1 MQIISR
7 MIISRMNMS
16 KDMRSSPHALLNLS
30 PNPLDAQCHGAP
42 QLVLASV
49 QNGILV
55 RLGYSDYFHLS
66 IYEYFDIL
74 CALSFFALSLLG
86 TRFGPRLC
94 AKRSGANFRV

>member
-1 MQIISR
+1 MYTNQATYRDVSLTHANHISNDHIPNEHVQR
-7 MIISRMNMS
+7 Y
-16 KDMRSSPHALLNLS
+16 ALIPTCLTES
-30 PNPLDAQCHGAP
+30 YPNPLDAQCHGAP

-86 TRFGPRLC
+86 
-94 AKRSGANFRV
+94 